1 MEARGATTPDALS
14 RLNQRVQ
21 QGNGILKAWAE
32 GHGGRVLAVM
42 GDGGRLEIGADHLH
56 ELPQIIEQYTS
67 EVESPL
73 SIGVGKELAQ
83 CEQALDFAVKKGGDT
98 IEFWTPELVQ
108 ELASLSDDSN
118 NSNKNLESY
127 LNKAEPPL
135 NTPAAGG
142 GMTGPSQSGASAP
155 TPPAGEA
162 SEHSENE
169 ALQGMLESQPPPQDI
184 AGEFGQLAEQSEGA
198 EQQQQQAQQQ
208 QQQQSEESDNVR
220 DAIVN
225 VLKDFKS
232 QSQLWEQL
240 KEAQPKAYKTM
251 TGVLQAMIALAR
263 QVYGEGGGE
272 QKEEP
277 TQKSEAPLVSPL
289 APAMHATVEGFLTQ
303 LKNLPK
309 VGPERGKLITSHM
322 NHGPFLS
329 ALQTHPQGKQ
339 VHAMLTQFL
348 NSKANAGIGV
358 GAHAMAKTVD
368 SAHVVNHLKQY
379 DNSGDPDWIETISSI
394 VSKHPKWELRNIPLN
409 SFDSGDARNEDVVEE
424 YANLPATTQPAIVVA
439 PSATGL
445 WAVDGG
451 HRAQAAQ
458 RRGDKTIRAFVPI
471 TKKDLMPGGKGDGK
485 PDSAFDSKQLSSG
498 QAEEAEEHGLDAQRA
513 KEIAKDHLTNNPQ
526 YYKKGSLSMIHH
538 ALRAGKTGRHQ
549 VVLPVGS
556 QIDGAPS
563 GNHKAGKIKVA
574 DPATGQ
580 SKWRSVRAGQVM
592 APDGTPTSS
601 RNPSGGQ

>member
-1 MEARGATTPDALS
+1 M
-14 RLNQRVQ
+14 
-21 QGNGILKAWAE
+21 
-32 GHGGRVLAVM
+32 
-42 GDGGRLEIGADHLH
+42 
-56 ELPQIIEQYTS
+56 
-67 EVESPL
+67 
-73 SIGVGKELAQ
+73 
-83 CEQALDFAVKKGGDT
+83 
-98 IEFWTPELVQ
+98 
-108 ELASLSDDSN
+108 
-118 NSNKNLESY
+118 
-127 LNKAEPPL
+127 
-135 NTPAAGG
+135 
-142 GMTGPSQSGASAP
+142 
-155 TPPAGEA
+155 
-162 SEHSENE
+162 
-169 ALQGMLESQPPPQDI
+169 
-184 AGEFGQLAEQSEGA
+184 
-198 EQQQQQAQQQ
+198 
-208 QQQQSEESDNVR
+208 
-220 DAIVN
+220 IVN

-232 QSQLWEQL
+232 QAQLWEQL

-303 LKNLPK
+303 LKGLPK

-339 VHAMLTQFL
+339 VHTMLTQFL

-358 GAHAMAKTVD
+358 GAHAMAK
-368 SAHVVNHLKQY
+368 
-379 DNSGDPDWIETISSI
+379 
-394 VSKHPKWELRNIPLN
+394 
-409 SFDSGDARNEDVVEE
+409 
-424 YANLPATTQPAIVVA
+424 
-439 PSATGL
+439 
-445 WAVDGG
+445 
-451 HRAQAAQ
+451 
-458 RRGDKTIRAFVPI
+458 
-471 TKKDLMPGGKGDGK
+471 KDLMPGGTADGK
-485 PDSAFDSKQLSSG
+485 PDKAFNSKQLSTG
-498 QAEEAEEHGLDAQRA
+498 QAEETEEHGLDAQRA

-538 ALRAGKTGRHQ
+538 ALKAGKTGRHQ
-549 VVLPVGS
+549 VVLPIGS

-563 GNHKAGKIKVA
+563 GNHKAGQIKVA